1 MVECINGHTRLR
13 NLHPWHRCGQPGRR
27 YYRRSLTAAPKKG
40 GGGRKREMRL
50 GFHWINIFVACTTN
64 ESHPSQTDGSDRVVS
79 LDQAITTAFGPIA
92 HVGDHEVLA
101 GSSQIWPA
109 TVRWNKFQPA
119 LPMDLRRSPIN
130 WLFLLE
136 NYIKLLINSWQCL
149 WINRTNKKFIQ
160 GF

>member
-1 MVECINGHTRLR
+1 MRTHHTLVAGCRPRCLNTPTHQCR
-13 NLHPWHRCGQPGRR
+13 ICWHRHGRMHQWPR
-27 YYRRSLTAAPKKG
+27 TTKESAPMTPMRSAGPALLPPLVDCCSEER

-92 HVGDHEVLA
+92 HVRDHEVLA

-109 TVRWNKFQPA
+109 TVRWSKFQPA

-130 WLFLLE
+130 
-136 NYIKLLINSWQCL
+136 
-149 WINRTNKKFIQ
+149 
-160 GF
+160 